1 MNRILVID
9 DEDFVRNMLCRHLSR
24 SGYEAI
30 GAENGIDGLEKFN
43 HHQPQVIL
51 LDLRMPEMGGIEFL
65 QNLKPEVS
73 SPYSV
78 IVLTGDG
85 TDKDAETCYQL
96 GVKGFLRKPVNLL
109 ELRGLVRNS
118 FELVHYS
125 AKIQEL
131 NATLEQKVEERT
143 QDLQKAHLQ
152 LQISYGEL
160 ERISKT
166 FQLFVPNQFLNR
178 IQTLKTEG
186 IKSGHV
192 QEEKLTILFTDIRS
206 FTRMTESMSSSET
219 FDFINTYL
227 GHMEPCI
234 TRHGGF
240 IDKFIGDGIM
250 ALFDQDDS
258 ANQAL
263 LAALDMQEEL
273 KRYNGERML
282 AGVSGIQV
290 GMAINTG
297 VVRVGA
303 LGTEHRLNSTVV
315 GDHVNLASRLEEL
328 TKKYKSRI
336 LISQYTYDEIPSTQ
350 YLIREIDTVQVRGRS
365 ESTTVYEAFDGD
377 PSDVKENKQKTV
389 GLFAKGIQLYKGQRF
404 AESWNC
410 FEKCLEV
417 FPEDVI
423 AVEYIKR
430 CRYFQKYPPDPERW
444 DGVILETETLQDHTI
459 RRQAIRYELDAP
471 IDLFLSSDKNSPVH
485 GSLKDISIGGLLLE
499 LQYPLQIG
507 EVVTVEI
514 LFDQSPLKTLLP
526 CKTSKILCRV
536 VWQFADISPHPLSL
550 KRRGLKFLTMPLA
563 LEEMLQEAFTKL
575 EEDHD

>member
-1 MNRILVID
+1 MNKILVID

-24 SGYEAI
+24 SGYDAI
-30 GAENGIDGLEKFN
+30 GAENGLDGLEKFN
-43 HHQPQVIL
+43 LHQPQVIL

-73 SPYSV
+73 SPYAV

-125 AKIQEL
+125 AQIQEL
-131 NATLEQKVEERT
+131 NATLEQKVEART
-143 QDLQKAHLQ
+143 QDLQEAHLQ
-152 LQISYGEL
+152 LQISFGEL

-166 FQLFVPNQFLNR
+166 FQLFVPHQFLNR
-178 IQTLKTEG
+178 IQSLETES

-206 FTRMTESMSSSET
+206 FTRMTENMSSSET
-219 FDFINTYL
+219 FNFINTYL

-234 TRHGGF
+234 TKYGGF

-250 ALFDQDDS
+250 ALFDQEES

-263 LAALDMQEEL
+263 LAALEMQREL
-273 KRYNGERML
+273 ERYNEERQL
-282 AGVSGIQV
+282 AGMSMIQV

-297 VVRVGA
+297 IVRVGA

-336 LISQYTYDEIPSTQ
+336 LISQYTYNEIPAEQ

-365 ESTTVYEAFDGD
+365 EATTVYEAFDCD
-377 PSDVKENKQKTV
+377 PADVKEKKIKTTN
-389 GLFAKGIQLYKGQRF
+389 LLAEGIQLYQACQF
-404 AESWNC
+404 ASAWKC
-410 FEKCLEV
+410 FEACLAI

-423 AVEYIKR
+423 AIEYIKR
-430 CRYFQKYPPDPERW
+430 CRYFQKYPPDPNVW
-444 DGVILETETLQDHTI
+444 DGVILETETLLDHTI
-459 RRQAIRYELDAP
+459 RRKAIRYELDAP
-471 IDLFLSSDKNSPVH
+471 INVFLSSDQESPLV
-485 GSLKDISIGGLLLE
+485 GSLKDLSTGGLLLE
-499 LQYPLQIG
+499 LQQPLEIG
-507 EVVTVEI
+507 EVITVEI
-514 LFDQSPLKTLLP
+514 LFDQSPLKMLIA
-526 CKTSKILCRV
+526 CKTSKILCKV
-536 VWQFADISPHPLSL
+536 VWQFADSSSHSSSL
-550 KRRGLKFLTMPLA
+550 KRRGVKFLTMPLE
-563 LEEMLQEAFTKL
+563 LEEMLENALAKL
-575 EEDHD
+575 